1 MREAMIFPRGSFSFR
16 PVSGRAPLG
25 PILPIFKPLK
35 TKRPRR
41 RLLGLLIVMVPVIA

>member
-1 MREAMIFPRGSFSFR
+1 
-16 PVSGRAPLG
+16 LG